1 MEYFEKIVGVSD
13 NLLKRAYTKSFPMSK
28 PNVIL
33 VHTISQNLVEF
44 DSQKNVCQEKYEI
57 KNLNARIFAEGG
69 VELDIV
75 NPGFIFKEKRTVKVQ
90 LKDNDYAQELI
101 SYLNEMQ

>member
-1 MEYFEKIVGVSD
+1 MDFFENIVGVSEK
-13 NLLKRAYTKSFPMSK
+13 LLKIAYTKTFPTSK
-28 PNVIL
+28 SEIVW

-44 DSQKNVCQEKYEI
+44 DKKKKESLQKIEV

-69 VELDIV
+69 VECDIITG
-75 NPGFIFKEKRTVKVQ
+75 GFFFKDKKTVKIQ

-101 SYLNEMQ
+101 SYLN